1 MYYPSTSQASL
12 KKALWLLSVLACA
25 VYLVMKIPFYTE
37 FRSIEPILVVPLIY
51 FFVVS
56 QLERKSFPTL
66 MLFVAVFYSVIAWYI
81 GIKLYPD
88 FYSQELKTHP
98 LTRVFLFLILGYF
111 LSGDNKKTFIAL
123 TLEIGRASCRET
135 VEISGLV

>member
-56 QLERKSFPTL
+56 QLERKSFPDRKSTRL
-66 MLFVAVFYSVIAWYI
+66 NSSHVRISYAVFCLKKKKKNKIIKNKYI
-81 GIKLYPD
+81 
-88 FYSQELKTHP
+88 
-98 LTRVFLFLILGYF
+98 
-111 LSGDNKKTFIAL
+111 KKN
-123 TLEIGRASCRET
+123 
-135 VEISGLV
+135 